1 MRKYRP
7 GVEHTKV
14 GEESCVSG
22 SGFDE
27 LGDENPASC
36 KFETNPLAIARVRN
50 EIAFRE
56 TSGSLIKT
64 HSFPREVHFEQGCCR
79 SHLTFDSAQAY
90 VQHSVS
96 GIDFGDSRTYPTGSL
111 SRFV

>member
-1 MRKYRP
+1 
-7 GVEHTKV
+7 VEHTKV
-14 GEESCVSG
+14 EEESCGSG

-27 LGDENPASC
+27 LEDENPASC
-36 KFETNPLAIARVRN
+36 KLETEPRAITRVRN

-56 TSGSLIKT
+56 ASGSLMKT

-90 VQHSVS
+90 AEYAEHSVS
-96 GIDFGDSRTYPTGSL
+96 GIDFPDSRTYPTGSL